1 MKTKGK
7 IEKIQRAID
16 AYNDGNYAMPIFEV
30 ARKLADE
37 VIEEQPEFIHFELS
51 GCEFEIT
58 KSVTMSVK
66 SPFGI
71 RGVMC
76 ACLRLPSQF

>member
-7 IEKIQRAID
+7 IEKIQRAINE
-16 AYNDGNYAMPIFEV
+16 YNDGNYAMQIFEV

-37 VIEEQPEFIHFELS
+37 VIEEQREFIHFELS

-58 KSVTMSVK
+58 KSVTMSAK

-71 RGVMC
+71 AGVMC
-76 ACLRLPSQF
+76 AYLKPA